1 MNLQKEKSS
10 RADSWDEV
18 RTITVEESR
27 QYFKK
32 FTFEVLTSK
41 PENILEKD
49 SFESTQNQN
58 TLGIY
63 FKENAWNEDLEG
75 ETRVYLVK
83 DPEGKTAAFFS
94 IKCGLVLKRN
104 LYDKLDE
111 DERQFVDMVVT
122 AKRANDQETI
132 QSYYEYGDSEF
143 DDIDRLFEIA
153 DRRCDT
159 KNETDK
165 MQDADKTLKVEE
177 CFSAIELKHFCR
189 NENYFCDKALR
200 VPLGFGIFWEVIVKK
215 ILDIVDDVGCKYIY
229 IFAADHSKEPEIKRL
244 VYYYKS
250 AYKFY
255 ECDEDDIIIIKP
267 EYDRECYSL
276 VQEIA
281 KLKQNR
287 ETVWQEYSDV

>member
-1 MNLQKEKSS
+1 MNLQKERNSS
-10 RADSWDEV
+10 ADSLHEV
-18 RTITVEESR
+18 RKITVEESR
-27 QYFKK
+27 QYFEK

-41 PENILEKD
+41 PENRSVKD
-49 SFESTQNQN
+49 SFESTQNKN
-58 TLGIY
+58 TLGTY
-63 FKENAWNEDLEG
+63 FKERAWDEDLEG

-83 DPEGKTAAFFS
+83 DPDGKTAAFFS

-111 DERQFVDMVVT
+111 EERQFVDMVVS
-122 AKRANDQETI
+122 AKRANNQGAL
-132 QSYYEYGDSEF
+132 QSYYEYGESEF
-143 DDIDRLFEIA
+143 EDIDRLFDIA

-159 KNETDK
+159 KNETDE
-165 MQDADKTLKVEE
+165 MQDGDKTLKVEE

-189 NENYFCDKALR
+189 NENYSCDKDLR

-215 ILDIVDDVGCKYIY
+215 ILEIVDDVGCKYVY
-229 IFAADHSKEPEIKRL
+229 IFAADHSEEPEIKRL

-281 KLKQNR
+281 KLRENR
-287 ETVWQEYSDV
+287 ESVWQEYSDV